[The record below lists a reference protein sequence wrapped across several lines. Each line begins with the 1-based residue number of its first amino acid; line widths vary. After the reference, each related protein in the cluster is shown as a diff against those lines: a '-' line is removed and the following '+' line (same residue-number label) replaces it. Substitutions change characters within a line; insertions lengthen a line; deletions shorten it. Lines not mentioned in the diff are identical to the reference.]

1 MRQEEEER
9 EIDENKIIILNQQ
22 LQRNRSVSKIPD
34 YYKDMK
40 DRGRERERVRKR
52 GGGGQTH
59 IHQDLIPSLKLY
71 LLTYFYLNAYMHKLT
86 CSTYWHQVCA
96 LSTDF
101 FCV

>member
-52 GGGGQTH
+52 EGGGADTYTPRPYPFTETILAYIFLLKCLYAQAHMLNLLAPGMCT
-59 IHQDLIPSLKLY
+59 IH
-71 LLTYFYLNAYMHKLT
+71 
-86 CSTYWHQVCA
+86 
-96 LSTDF
+96 
-101 FCV
+101 